1 MSGENMNVA
10 ELYRQLC
17 LAANEY
23 SSFRCNMV
31 SSPVVTPQ
39 QIELAIKKA
48 DRVVAFLRMLQARQK
63 LEAANVPEVAPLP
76 QAPAPAPPPQV
87 VPVYPDG
94 TVLHVGR
101 DQPPATL
108 PPCSAWECS
117 GCHEILW
124 VIGATKPQQCP
135 CCGAQFQFPG

>member
-63 LEAANVPEVAPLP
+63 LEAASVPEVAAPP
-76 QAPAPAPPPQV
+76 QPAPPAPPPV
-87 VPVYPDG
+87 APVYPDG
-94 TVLHVGR
+94 TVLGIGK
-101 DQPPATL
+101 DGLPPGA

-124 VIGATKPQQCP
+124 VIGATRPVRCP
-135 CCGAQFQFPG
+135 CCGVAFQFPG